1 MIVHPRFRRQLEEEP
16 AVFCPLDW
24 LPDEVISNVLV
35 HLNGRDVARFSLVNR
50 RARRLCEDDEVWKE
64 LCARHFDIRP
74 EGHDAPERGW
84 CALYQIHH
92 NVLYA
97 LFRDGGRQ
105 SPGFGS
111 ADGFGRGMGAI
122 AQGRAGGMSISLGAA

>member
-1 MIVHPRFRRQLEEEP
+1 MPGCAVGVFNTHFLSTSCPCRLQSSASFFRCGHQT
-16 AVFCPLDW
+16 D
-24 LPDEVISNVLV
+24 
-35 HLNGRDVARFSLVNR
+35 ARHVT
-50 RARRLCEDDEVWKE
+50 AR
-64 LCARHFDIRP
+64 ARHFDIRP
-74 EGHDAPERGW
+74 EGNDSPECGW